1 MYEWIM
7 TRPHWRLSLCFLL
20 AREKQEKAWWLCC
33 SIQMENS
40 EHSSIWDCCWG
51 RAGEKF
57 VSRLT
62 NLLEMKSDQTTTNE
76 FVCITFFKWMQL
88 FTCNMTWNKYYGLKQ
103 KFLHFSNFYKFTN
116 YYSSESVVTV
126 NITPCYNLLSTKS
139 KSHFLALLTMKIK
152 PSGLSEVERP
162 SSEAQDI
169 YPVNHFN
176 PSNQVSNKVLLA
188 GFKINL
194 VKQFI

>member
-1 MYEWIM
+1 MNGSWQGLTEDFPCAFFWQERSKKKLDGFVVPFKWKIQNIAAYE
-7 TRPHWRLSLCFLL
+7 TV
-20 AREKQEKAWWLCC
+20 AR
-33 SIQMENS
+33 
-40 EHSSIWDCCWG
+40 G
-51 RAGEKF
+51 RAGEEL

-169 YPVNHFN
+169 YPVHHFN